1 MAKINI
7 GADSITSL
15 LVAELVVVIPVFNEK
30 DNIVALVK
38 EWTECFNS
46 MGIDYQ
52 FMLINDGS
60 TDKTLEILEG
70 IEIKEPTRILVV
82 EKINSG
88 HGRSCRLGYSAAV
101 AAPSTKWILQIDS
114 DGQCDPKY
122 FQSFWGHRNE
132 NDCIFGRRIKRDDG
146 IARVIT
152 SKACKFLAT
161 LIGGRDLVDP
171 NVPYR
176 LMRRDILEPALKLI
190 PPSFD
195 IHNVAI
201 TFVLKRRKDLRW
213 KYVPIT
219 FRERQGGSNSINL
232 MNVCQLGISMLLD
245 LINLKK
251 RL

>member
-60 TDKTLEILEG
+60 TDKTLEILQG

-82 EKINSG
+82 DKINSG

-101 AAPSTKWILQIDS
+101 AAPATKWILQIDS
-114 DGQCDPKY
+114 DGQCDPQY